1 MHIRHV
7 HSFDPDQLGAIMQM
21 ILSTG
26 KLSSQ
31 QFAALNAKLDTLIQ
45 QEKIAMSQLD
55 DKIAT
60 LTAEATANTNAE
72 KAALK
77 IFQGIP
83 DLIAAAVTKALAA
96 GATPSQLQA
105 LTDLNTTLKANDDE
119 LAAAVVAN
127 TPAATP

>member
-1 MHIRHV
+1 
-7 HSFDPDQLGAIMQM
+7 
-21 ILSTG
+21 
-26 KLSSQ
+26 
-31 QFAALNAKLDTLIQ
+31 
-45 QEKIAMSQLD
+45 MSQLD

-127 TPAATP
+127 TPVATP